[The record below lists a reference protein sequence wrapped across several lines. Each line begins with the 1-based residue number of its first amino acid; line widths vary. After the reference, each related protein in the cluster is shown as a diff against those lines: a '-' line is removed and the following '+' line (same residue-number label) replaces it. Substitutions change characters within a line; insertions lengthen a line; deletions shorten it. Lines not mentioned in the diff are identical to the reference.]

1 MGKRHKKINVVK
13 EKLIGDIVEAMK
25 DPEIRKGIKQFVR
38 VTSC

>member
-1 MGKRHKKINVVK
+1 MAKSNKKTKTNK
-13 EKLIGDIVEAMK
+13 EDLIANILKAMK